1 MTDPRAPI
9 TVLIIDDM
17 EEMRSLLRDVI
28 EACAEFHVVGEAE
41 DGLRGVHVAE
51 ATQPD
56 LILLD
61 LSMPRMDGLEALPRL
76 RQVTPQA
83 RIVVL
88 SGFGE
93 ERMSS
98 IAVERGASTYLE
110 KGATPDEIISALLK
124 EAPSPAN
131 RGQPRLR

>member
-1 MTDPRAPI
+1 MTGPRAPI

-17 EEMRSLLRDVI
+17 EEMRSLLRDMI
-28 EACAEFHVVGEAE
+28 EGHAEFHVVGEAE
-41 DGLRGVHVAE
+41 DGLQGVTLAE

-76 RQVTPQA
+76 RQVAPQA

-93 ERMSS
+93 ERMGPT
-98 IAVERGASTYLE
+98 AVERGAATYLE
-110 KGATPDEIISALLK
+110 KGATPDQIISTLLR
-124 EAPSPAN
+124 EAPSPAD
-131 RGQPRLR
+131 RGRRRPG